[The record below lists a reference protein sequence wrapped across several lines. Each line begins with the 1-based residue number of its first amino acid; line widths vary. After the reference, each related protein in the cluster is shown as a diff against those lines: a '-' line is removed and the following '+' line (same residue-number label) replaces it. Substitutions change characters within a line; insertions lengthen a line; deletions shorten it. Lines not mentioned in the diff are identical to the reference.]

1 MPDDLLRLKDLLP
14 GATGRLGIPSPEATG
29 RVWSAWPE
37 IVGPAV
43 AAHAEPT
50 SLREGVLRV
59 RADSPAWATE
69 IGYLVEEIRS
79 RVNAATGRALVS
91 EVRVWTGPR
100 PAAGPA
106 TGSGASGARRVAGDS
121 VEEPEK
127 ERPQDPGG
135 AASEGPQ
142 SPMEAL
148 DRARRAWARRHRA
161 QGSSRPPE
169 IR

>member
-1 MPDDLLRLKDLLP
+1 MHDDPVQLKNVLP
-14 GATGRLGIPSPEATG
+14 EATGRLGIPSPEATG
-29 RVWSAWPE
+29 RVWSAWKD

-79 RVNAATGRALVS
+79 RANAVTGRPLVL

-100 PAAGPA
+100 STLPSTP
-106 TGSGASGARRVAGDS
+106 GDS
-121 VEEPEK
+121 GTKGSVDPER
-127 ERPQDPGG
+127 ES
-135 AASEGPQ
+135 AQ
-142 SPMEAL
+142 SPAEAL
-148 DRARRAWARRHRA
+148 DRARRAWAKRRRA
-161 QGSSRPPE
+161 
-169 IR
+169 

>member
-1 MPDDLLRLKDLLP
+1 MADDFVRLKDLLP

-29 RVWSAWPE
+29 RLWSAWSE

-50 SLREGVLRV
+50 SLRDGVLKV

-79 RVNAATGRALVS
+79 RANAVTGRQLVT

-100 PAAGPA
+100 PASRGSSTGAADTAG
-106 TGSGASGARRVAGDS
+106 GGA
-121 VEEPEK
+121 EEPAK
-127 ERPQDPGG
+127 ERPADP
-135 AASEGPQ
+135 A
-142 SPMEAL
+142 EAL
-148 DRARRAWARRHRA
+148 ERARRAWARRRR
-161 QGSSRPPE
+161 G
-169 IR
+169 

>member
-1 MPDDLLRLKDLLP
+1 MGDDFVRLKDLLP

-29 RVWSAWPE
+29 RVWSAWKE

-69 IGYLVEEIRS
+69 IGYLADDIRS
-79 RVNAATGRALVS
+79 RANAVTGRALVS

-100 PAAGPA
+100 PAAGA
-106 TGSGASGARRVAGDS
+106 TSGGAGATLETGSQGEDREPAGD
-121 VEEPEK
+121 P
-127 ERPQDPGG
+127 
-135 AASEGPQ
+135 A
-142 SPMEAL
+142 EAL
-148 DRARRAWARRHRA
+148 DRARRAWAKRHR
-161 QGSSRPPE
+161 R
-169 IR
+169 

>member
-1 MPDDLLRLKDLLP
+1 MPDDPLRLKDLLP

-29 RVWSAWPE
+29 RVWSAWRE

-79 RVNAATGRALVS
+79 RVNAAAGRALVS

-100 PAAGPA
+100 PARGP
-106 TGSGASGARRVAGDS
+106 GAGDGPS
-121 VEEPEK
+121 GGRGAAEEPEK
-127 ERPQDPGG
+127 ERPQDP
-135 AASEGPQ
+135 A
-142 SPMEAL
+142 EAL
-148 DRARRAWARRHRA
+148 DRARRAWARRRR
-161 QGSSRPPE
+161 G
-169 IR
+169 